1 MKDLSL
7 LERLRQNST
16 DGRIPFH
23 MPGHKRNTARFPYL
37 QNLSAAEDITE
48 IDGFDNL
55 HGAQEIL
62 ADAMSR
68 AAALW
73 HSEHAYFLVNG
84 SSCGILAGIRA
95 LTKRGDTVLLS
106 RNAHK
111 SVYHAIELCGLKPVF
126 LMPPYDCARGM
137 FLSLPPEEVRAALE
151 AHPEVRLVI
160 LTSPT
165 YEGVLS
171 DTAAIAGIAHMKGIP
186 LLVDGAH
193 GAHLGLS
200 ADFPRSAVQ
209 DGADI
214 VICSLHKTLP
224 SLTQTA
230 ILHAGGMYVDQARL
244 AHQLAVFETSSPS
257 YLFLASMDGCVRA
270 LEDGA
275 VMADWSAR
283 LRAFDVALGEGEHLQ
298 IPYHGNMAQNIP
310 GVFAYD
316 PSKIFVAGTDGAAL
330 ADYLRQQGIEPEM
343 VTPTGVLLMSGAGD
357 SPEMLVSLAR
367 VIREADK
374 VLPSCTASEMPFF
387 ADTPETHLPPEE
399 ALEMRW
405 EFVPPEHAGGR
416 VAAEYLW
423 AYPPGIPCLLP
434 GERIPAD
441 FSSHIG
447 GIDWHSTRGKMPAQI
462 AVLTE

>member
-1 MKDLSL
+1 MAEGGYRMKDLSL

-137 FLSLPPEEVRAALE
+137 FLSLPPEEVRAALD

-171 DTAAIAGIAHMKGIP
+171 DTAAIA
-186 LLVDGAH
+186 
-193 GAHLGLS
+193 
-200 ADFPRSAVQ
+200 
-209 DGADI
+209 
-214 VICSLHKTLP
+214 
-224 SLTQTA
+224 
-230 ILHAGGMYVDQARL
+230 
-244 AHQLAVFETSSPS
+244 
-257 YLFLASMDGCVRA
+257 
-270 LEDGA
+270 
-275 VMADWSAR
+275 
-283 LRAFDVALGEGEHLQ
+283 
-298 IPYHGNMAQNIP
+298 
-310 GVFAYD
+310 
-316 PSKIFVAGTDGAAL
+316 
-330 ADYLRQQGIEPEM
+330 
-343 VTPTGVLLMSGAGD
+343 
-357 SPEMLVSLAR
+357 
-367 VIREADK
+367 
-374 VLPSCTASEMPFF
+374 
-387 ADTPETHLPPEE
+387 
-399 ALEMRW
+399 
-405 EFVPPEHAGGR
+405 
-416 VAAEYLW
+416 
-423 AYPPGIPCLLP
+423 
-434 GERIPAD
+434 
-441 FSSHIG
+441 
-447 GIDWHSTRGKMPAQI
+447 
-462 AVLTE
+462 